1 MVSGRA
7 VNLSNHGNQSR
18 LMYMNEKEKQKPNRP
33 ELPKINRQHRGNFVL
48 HSNILKILFKI

>member
-48 HSNILKILFKI
+48 HSNI